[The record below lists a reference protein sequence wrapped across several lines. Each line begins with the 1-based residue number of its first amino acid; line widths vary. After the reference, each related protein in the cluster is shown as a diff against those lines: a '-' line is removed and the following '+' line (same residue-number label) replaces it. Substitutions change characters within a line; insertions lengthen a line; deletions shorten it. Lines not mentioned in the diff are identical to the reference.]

1 MLQSKKRWNVQ
12 ECDEQLVN
20 EFVENLNITPL
31 VASLL
36 LNRGMITVEAAVSF
50 YTLMHKRSTI
60 RFYCTIWTKA
70 VARIQQAIDHNEKI

>member
-1 MLQSKKRWNVQ
+1 MKRHVTVKKRWNVQ

-36 LNRGMITVEAAVSF
+36 LNRGMTTVEAAREF

-60 RFYCTIWTKA
+60 RFI
-70 VARIQQAIDHNEKI
+70 ARYGQSSSSYSASN